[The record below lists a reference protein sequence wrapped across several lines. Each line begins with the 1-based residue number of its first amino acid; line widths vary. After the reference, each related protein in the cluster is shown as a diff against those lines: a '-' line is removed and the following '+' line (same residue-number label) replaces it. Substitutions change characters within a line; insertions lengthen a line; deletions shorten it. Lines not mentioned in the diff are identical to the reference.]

1 MIVSAT
7 GKGTQDDP
15 IRPDIPE
22 YLLPYFVSS
31 HPNEDGTYLLKLE
44 PTDDAKITSLQARL
58 QLEEWG
64 ELEAVEAIINTDS
77 RLKIIWEYVSF
88 LLIYSPM
95 VRQIKDALGWSE
107 DKLKQFFKEASEI
120 VI

>member
-1 MIVSAT
+1 MIVNKIETEEGYTA
-7 GKGTQDDP
+7 
-15 IRPDIPE
+15 DIPE
-22 YLLPYFVSS
+22 YMQEYVTGW
-31 HPNEDGTYLLKLE
+31 NITEDGQHYRLSIR
-44 PTDDAKITSLQARL
+44 TDITWMQITSLQARL

-64 ELEAVEAIINTDS
+64 ELEALETIINTED
-77 RLKIIWEYVSF
+77 KIKVIWEYVSF

-95 VRQIKDALGWSE
+95 VRQIKDALGWDE